1 MKVNFPK
8 PTVTFS
14 TAELCDAV
22 RDYLIKYGHIQ
33 GRGTLGDYQM
43 GNLISAEFYPTKFT
57 GSNQD
62 YLAGDITFELLPE
75 SKS

>member
-14 TAELCDAV
+14 TAELCIAV
-22 RDYLIKYGHIQ
+22 QEYLVKYGHIQ
-33 GRGTLGDYQM
+33 GRGTLGDYRM
-43 GNLISAEFYPTKFT
+43 GNLMSAEFSTVRLT